1 MRLRLTAHSYP
12 LEPSPE
18 QSWLPIAFRALAR
31 IAERG
36 PVRDVLI
43 VGTGNG
49 LDALGAVEILDP
61 RSLAATDLHE
71 GSVAVARENVLEHL
85 EDPDAIELGFHA
97 GDLLAAVPAEARFD
111 LVYENLPNIPAG
123 GEDDLAVGNIGGR
136 FFDASGLDVP
146 PPYGEHLLA
155 LHHRCLTE
163 ARERVR
169 PGGGVLTA
177 LGGRVPD
184 EVLDGLHRD
193 CGYEP
198 ELAAFDVKL
207 QVEPRLVVPG
217 YARREADGGVEFRY
231 YAADA
236 VALVANGR
244 RAGLD
249 GQELADAVA
258 DDLGR
263 LEMTATEAE
272 RRVERGEDVAHSVLM
287 ILGRRPAPA
296 VSAGSATGR

>member
-1 MRLRLTAHSYP
+1 VRRPVRLRLTEHSYP

-18 QSWLPIAFRALAR
+18 QSWMPVAFRAFAR
-31 IAERG
+31 IAARG
-36 PVRDVLI
+36 AVRDVLI
-43 VGTGNG
+43 IGTGNG
-49 LDALGAVEILDP
+49 LDALGALEILDP
-61 RSLAATDLHE
+61 RSLAVTDLHE
-71 GSVAVARENVLEHL
+71 GSVAVARENVLRHL
-85 EDPDAIELGFHA
+85 EGPEAVAVALSFHA
-97 GDLLAAVPAEARFD
+97 GDLLACVPAEGRFD

-123 GEDDLAVGNIGGR
+123 RGAELERGTISGR
-136 FFDASGLDVP
+136 FFDATGLEVP
-146 PPYGEHLLA
+146 PPYGDHLLA
-155 LHHRCLTE
+155 LHHRCLAE

-184 EVLDGLHRD
+184 AVLDGLHRD

-198 ELAAFDVKL
+198 ELVAFDVKL

-217 YARREADGGVEFRY
+217 YARREAGGGIAFRY

-236 VALVANGR
+236 VALVAGAR
-244 RAGLD
+244 RGGLD
-249 GQELADAVA
+249 GRELADAVA

-263 LEMTATEAE
+263 LEMTASEAR

-287 ILGRRPAPA
+287 ILGRRPP
-296 VSAGSATGR
+296 R